1 MQIYGKITK
10 CILLLLFKHL
20 SKNKELVI
28 LILGSR
34 LTISKPQKKKENK
47 TNTKIDSQ
55 QIIPIPYLKKNKRK
69 KQIETKIQ
77 IQTIII
83 L

>member
-20 SKNKELVI
+20 SKNKELII

-34 LTISKPQKKKENK
+34 LTISKPQKKK
-47 TNTKIDSQ
+47 KI
-55 QIIPIPYLKKNKRK
+55 
-69 KQIETKIQ
+69 
-77 IQTIII
+77 IQTQKLI
-83 L
+83 LNK

>member
-34 LTISKPQKKKENK
+34 LTISKPQKKKKIKQTQKLILNK
-47 TNTKIDSQ
+47 
-55 QIIPIPYLKKNKRK
+55 
-69 KQIETKIQ
+69 
-77 IQTIII
+77 
-83 L
+83 